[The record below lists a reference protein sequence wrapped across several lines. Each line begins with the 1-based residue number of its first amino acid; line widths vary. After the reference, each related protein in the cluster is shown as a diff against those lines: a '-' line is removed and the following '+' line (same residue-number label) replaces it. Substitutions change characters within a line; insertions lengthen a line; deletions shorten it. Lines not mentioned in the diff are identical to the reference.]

1 MVLRI
6 ALGMEEIQRYRMSK
20 KTEIKKQ
27 ANMQS
32 DNIEMTK
39 FSQGVTY
46 GGSLDLENGMS
57 DMTYSFGDVGQ
68 LDLFSEEEMREKY
81 PALKQAKRST
91 LSSRRDVDMTRKF
104 TFRNSGKVMDFLPI
118 FASNMDGVGTFSMA
132 KQMQK
137 HKMMT
142 VITKSTTIGEWRA
155 AAGTG
160 IRMQSLSVCTGTNV
174 MWDGEAQD
182 WKTMQQVLKS
192 FPDVKMITIDVA
204 NAYHQNM
211 VDFIKKVRDE
221 YPDKVIIAGNVV
233 TPEMTEELIINGA
246 DVVKIGIGPGS
257 VCTTRTMT
265 GVGVPQFSAIVD
277 CSDAANGVGGHI
289 MADGG
294 CVYPGDIAKA
304 FGGGAHMVMIGGML
318 AGHAESEQKVVDGK
332 IEFYGM
338 SSDRAREKHGKRKDG
353 YRGNEGRLISL
364 PYRGPVEP
372 TLEDILGGVRS
383 ACTYIGARRLKD
395 MAKCASFVTT
405 NNVINRVY
413 EKYTK

>member
-1 MVLRI
+1 MRINYDAKLNFEDVL
-6 ALGMEEIQRYRMSK
+6 LQ
-20 KTEIKKQ
+20 
-27 ANMQS
+27 
-32 DNIEMTK
+32 
-39 FSQGVTY
+39 
-46 GGSLDLENGMS
+46 
-57 DMTYSFGDVGQ
+57 
-68 LDLFSEEEMREKY
+68 
-81 PALKQAKRST
+81 PKRST
-91 LSSRRDVDMTRKF
+91 LSSRKDVDTTRNF
-104 TFRNSGKVMDFLPI
+104 TFRNSGRQMNFIPI

-132 KQMQK
+132 KEMQK

-142 VITKSTTIGEWRA
+142 VITKTTNIEEWRKA
-155 AAGTG
+155 VGNG
-160 IRMQSLSVCTGTNV
+160 VRLQSVSVCTGTNI
-174 MWDGEAQD
+174 MWDKDAQD
-182 WKTMQQVLKS
+182 WKTMQDVLKS
-192 FPDVKMITIDVA
+192 FPDIKMITVDVA

-211 VDFIKKVRDE
+211 VDFIKKVRDD

-265 GVGVPQFSAIVD
+265 GVGVPQFSAILD
-277 CSDAANGVGGHI
+277 CADAANGVDGHI

-318 AGHAESEQKVVDGK
+318 AGHDESEQEVVDGK

-364 PYRGPVEP
+364 PHRGPVAP
-372 TLEDILGGVRS
+372 TLEDILGGIRS
-383 ACTYIGARRLKD
+383 TCTYIGARRLKD
-395 MAKCASFVTT
+395 MPKCASFVTT

-413 EKYTK
+413 EQYTK